1 MSRSLIKFQARMVQ
15 ALDGHRESG
24 VTAIEYGLL
33 AVFIALAMVVGATLL
48 GTKLSDLFTAISGDL

>member
-1 MSRSLIKFQARMVQ
+1 MVQ